1 MWYTGHSTTTTARR
15 RKPMAEAEEKEVR
28 IRPNLEKYVKGV
40 SGSGKRTLRANDP
53 VAEALDGFTLD
64 EVYAVASK
72 MTEITQKDLKEKYGH
87 LNIGMQR
94 MNLGN
99 RIRGAVAKLDK
110 AHAEDNKVASGL
122 ATLELEC
129 RKPRE
134 AVAKRAA
141 EAAKAAKEREAKAE
155 AKAVA
160 KEKEGKAAKG
170 KTKAA

>member
-1 MWYTGHSTTTTARR
+1 
-15 RKPMAEAEEKEVR
+15 MAEEQKEVR

-40 SGSGKRTLRANDP
+40 SGSGKRTLRTNDP
-53 VAEALDGFTLD
+53 VAAALDGFTVE

-72 MTEITQKDLKEKYGH
+72 MAEIPVKELQEKYGH
-87 LNIGMQR
+87 LNVGMQR

-110 AHAEDNKVASGL
+110 AHAEDNKVASGV

-129 RKPRE
+129 RKPRD
-134 AVAKRAA
+134 AANKRAA
-141 EAAKAAKEREAKAE
+141 AAEKAAADRAAKAE
-155 AKAVA
+155 AKAKA
-160 KEKEGKAAKG
+160 EEKKGKAAKG